1 MYFQDATGTAQGPYA
16 FEVGMKFEGINPYV
30 PNQICVLT
38 VIKELKYNYF
48 IAGIDSQAAYFCF
61 HANSRNIFPPGWCEA
76 YGIELTPPRGKYSIQ
91 CDFIQS
97 LNRTYQPIGLYKDL
111 V

>member
-1 MYFQDATGTAQGPYA
+1 MKPQDATGTAQGPFA

-76 YGIELTPPRGKYSIQ
+76 YGFELTPPK
-91 CDFIQS
+91 
-97 LNRTYQPIGLYKDL
+97 GL
-111 V
+111 